1 MNFKFKGENIMNN
14 ESTIKWLNALLK
26 KRKAKRLHYYPNV
39 VITTDKEFY
48 NIDTG
53 EQLITKKNKLA
64 LKKQAGEVHT
74 INVNN
79 CYRFYF
85 EIKSQRK
92 RAIIKNKLYIAK
104 NNSGVKCEWDMRTY
118 TVTPQHKLGSI
129 VILDDDEEVRQ
140 LESHHVKA
148 LLAQTNSKLNDD
160 DINESDMY
168 SYLQVSNKGRLM
180 YGTVFNKKL
189 TGLHN
194 RSHTAPYKCHNLKI
208 VKDKSITMYA
218 HRIMAIVFLWE
229 QYQTLLDKGVPHHL
243 IVVNH
248 RDANKHNNNLSNLE
262 WVTQAENVQHAQ
274 EYYKNKYNKIDK

>member
-1 MNFKFKGENIMNN
+1 MND
-14 ESTIKWLNALLK
+14 ESTIKWLNALVK
-26 KRKAKRLHYYPNV
+26 KKKARKLHYYPNV
-39 VITTDKEFY
+39 VITNDKQFY
-48 NIDTG
+48 DITTG
-53 EQLITKKNKLA
+53 EQLIPKRNKLA
-64 LKKQAGEVHT
+64 LKKKAGEIHT

-79 CYRFYF
+79 CYKFIF
-85 EIKSQRK
+85 ELKSQRK

-104 NNSGVKCEWDMRTY
+104 SDSDVKCEWDMRTY
-118 TVTPQHKLGSI
+118 TMKPLNKLGS
-129 VILDDDEEVRQ
+129 VVLLEHDEEVRQ
-140 LESHHVKA
+140 LEPHHVKA
-148 LLAQTNSKLNDD
+148 LLAQTNSKINED
-160 DINESDMY
+160 DINKSDMY

-229 QYQTLLDKGVPHHL
+229 QYQALLDKGVPHHL

-274 EYYKNKYNKIDK
+274 EYYKNKHNKSNK

>member
-1 MNFKFKGENIMNN
+1 MND
-14 ESTIKWLNALLK
+14 ESTIKWLNALVK
-26 KRKAKRLHYYPNV
+26 KKKARKLHYYPNV
-39 VITTDKEFY
+39 VMTEDKEFY

-53 EQLITKKNKLA
+53 EQLIPKRNKLA
-64 LKKQAGEVHT
+64 LKKKAGEIHT

-92 RAIIKNKLYIAK
+92 RVIIKNKLYIVK
-104 NNSGVKCEWDMRTY
+104 NNSDVKSEWDMRTY
-118 TVTPQHKLGSI
+118 TITPHNKLGT
-129 VILDDDEEVRQ
+129 VVLLDKDEEVRQ
-140 LESHHVKA
+140 LEPHHVKA
-148 LLAQTNSKLNDD
+148 LLAQTNSEINDEEID
-160 DINESDMY
+160 ESEIY

-180 YGTVFNKKL
+180 YGTVFDKKL

-194 RSHTAPYKCHNLKI
+194 RSYTAPYKCHNLKV

-229 QYQTLLDKGVPHHL
+229 QYQALLDKGVPHHL
-243 IVVNH
+243 IVVHH

-262 WVTQAENVQHAQ
+262 WITTAENNRHAR
-274 EYYKNKYNKIDK
+274 EYYKNKHNDENN

>member
-1 MNFKFKGENIMNN
+1 M
-14 ESTIKWLNALLK
+14 
-26 KRKAKRLHYYPNV
+26 
-39 VITTDKEFY
+39 
-48 NIDTG
+48 
-53 EQLITKKNKLA
+53 LIIA
-64 LKKQAGEVHT
+64 
-74 INVNN
+74 
-79 CYRFYF
+79 RFLF
-85 EIKSQRK
+85 ELKSQRK

-104 NNSGVKCEWDMRTY
+104 NDSDTVNEWDMRTY
-118 TVTPQHKLGSI
+118 SMKPLSKLGSI

-168 SYLQVSNKGRLM
+168 SYLKVSNKGRLM

-189 TGLHN
+189 TGLHD

-208 VKDKSITMYA
+208 IKDKSITMYA

-229 QYQTLLDKGVPHHL
+229 EYQALLDKGVPHHL
-243 IVVNH
+243 IVVHH

-262 WVTQAENVQHAQ
+262 WVSTAENNRHAR
-274 EYYKNKYNKIDK
+274 EYYKNKHIDENN

>member
-1 MNFKFKGENIMNN
+1 MND
-14 ESTIKWLNALLK
+14 ESTIKWLNALVK
-26 KRKAKRLHYYPNV
+26 KKKARKLHYYPNV
-39 VITTDKEFY
+39 VMTEDKEFY

-53 EQLITKKNKLA
+53 EQLIPKRNKLA
-64 LKKQAGEVHT
+64 LKKKAGEIHT

-92 RAIIKNKLYIAK
+92 RVIIKNKLYIVK
-104 NNSGVKCEWDMRTY
+104 NNSDVKSEWDMRTY
-118 TVTPQHKLGSI
+118 TITPHNKLGT
-129 VILDDDEEVRQ
+129 VVLLDKDEEVRQ
-140 LESHHVKA
+140 LEPHHVKA
-148 LLAQTNSKLNDD
+148 LLAQTNSEINDEEID
-160 DINESDMY
+160 ESEIY

-194 RSHTAPYKCHNLKI
+194 RSHTAPYKCHNLKV

-229 QYQTLLDKGVPHHL
+229 QYQALLDKGVPHHL
-243 IVVNH
+243 IVVHH

-262 WVTQAENVQHAQ
+262 WITTAENNRHAR
-274 EYYKNKYNKIDK
+274 EYYKNKHNDENN